1 MLSYLKDSSS
11 VFTTST
17 IQTSQAFLGERW
29 AGCVSAALELGARQ
43 SEDALFKKRQ
53 CRMQKLELKKAV
65 FSGQTAD
72 FEQLALS
79 GGPPVTRTT

>member
-1 MLSYLKDSSS
+1 M
-11 VFTTST
+11 
-17 IQTSQAFLGERW
+17 
-29 AGCVSAALELGARQ
+29 SAALELGARQ